1 VRPLDTHAQG
11 SAIVLRMLKSLRRVW
26 KVERLAVLGLS
37 AVLVAA
43 VAWIFP
49 VRTYSYA
56 NPYEACVAR
65 GVAPAICALTEE
77 WTVQDW
83 SFLTGRLADGRDPAL
98 FVPCY
103 EIDDPS
109 GLGLYCANPDRI
121 EVRWFPSDRLP
132 AVAAFMSVAFVLLL
146 LRRK

>member
-1 VRPLDTHAQG
+1 
-11 SAIVLRMLKSLRRVW
+11 MKSLRRVW
-26 KVERLAVLGLS
+26 KIERLAILGLS

-49 VRTYSYA
+49 VRTFSSYH
-56 NPYEACVAR
+56 PYENCVAV
-65 GVAPAICALTEE
+65 GVKPAICAEREE
-77 WTVQDW
+77 WIVQDW
-83 SFLTGRLADGRDPAL
+83 SFLTGRLDDGRDPAL
-98 FVPCY
+98 FVPCN

-109 GLGLYCANPDRI
+109 GLGLLCANPDRI